1 MEDNNPDK
9 TSRDLPGKEP
19 EDSAEEEDF
28 AALFEAA
35 GTQKDDRVQRDSKI
49 NGTIVSVSDEWIFV
63 DIGGKSEAIIAREE
77 LLDKDGQFN
86 LTIGDSVTAYV
97 VSTREGEIR
106 LSVKMT
112 AAASEEAVRD
122 AYRSGVPVEGLVNA
136 ERKGGYSVTVLGKQ
150 AFCPYSQIDLPSAG
164 SPEAYV
170 GKRFTFRIMEYS
182 ERGRNIVL
190 SRRDILEEE
199 RAKTV
204 ALLKQSLKPGD
215 QVTGTVQNIAA
226 FGAFVDIGGVQGLIP
241 ISEIAWHRV
250 GNVSDILNPGD
261 TVTVKIVDLDW
272 DKKRISLSRKQVLED
287 PWDTV
292 SQRYADEGVVSGRV
306 VKLMNFGAF
315 VELEPGVEGLVHIS
329 NLGAGRRIN
338 HPSEVLSEGDQVE
351 VKILSVDAEARR
363 IGLELVSHGTEESAE
378 PAVELR
384 EGEVVGGTVE
394 SVKEYGVFVS
404 LPGGKTGLLHV
415 SQIQEGRTG
424 DLKKRFNVGDAVKV
438 EILKIDTAAGRIS
451 LSTRSLQDRHE
462 VSQFKEFVAGKESGA
477 SFGTLGDLLKDKFK
491 K

>member
-9 TSRDLPGKEP
+9 TPGVPGQGP
-19 EDSAEEEDF
+19 EDSIEEEDF
-28 AALFEAA
+28 AALFEAS

-49 NGTIVSVSDEWIFV
+49 DGTIVSVSDEWIFV

-77 LLDKDGQFN
+77 LLDDDGQF
-86 LTIGDSVTAYV
+86 TFKIGDPVTAYV

-112 AAASEEAVRD
+112 AAASEEAVRG
-122 AYRSGVPVEGLVNA
+122 AFRSGVPVEGLVTA

-150 AFCPYSQIDLPSAG
+150 AFCPYSQIDLQSSG
-164 SPEAYV
+164 SPEAYL
-170 GKRFTFRIMEYS
+170 GKRFTFRIIEYS
-182 ERGRNIVL
+182 ERGRNIVV
-190 SRRDILEEE
+190 SRRDLLEEE
-199 RAKTV
+199 RAKNV

-215 QVTGTVQNIAA
+215 LVTGTVQNIAA

-241 ISEIAWHRV
+241 IGEMAWHRV

-272 DKKRISLSRKQVLED
+272 EKKRISLSRKRALED

-292 SQRYADEGVVSGRV
+292 SQRYAEEEVVSGTV

-315 VELEPGVEGLVHIS
+315 VELEPGVEGLIHIS
-329 NLGAGRRIN
+329 NLGTGRRIN
-338 HPSEVLSEGDQVE
+338 HPSEVLSEGDHVD
-351 VKILSVDAEARR
+351 VKVLSVDPEARR
-363 IGLELVSHGTEESAE
+363 IGLELVRHEAEESAE

-384 EGEVVGGTVE
+384 EGEVVAGTVE
-394 SVKEYGVFVS
+394 SVKDYGVFVS
-404 LPGGKTGLLHV
+404 LPGGRTGLLHI
-415 SQIQEGRTG
+415 SQIQEARTG
-424 DLKKRFNVGDAVKV
+424 DLKKRFTIGDTIKV
-438 EILKIDTAAGRIS
+438 EILKIDSAAGRIS
-451 LSTRSLQDRHE
+451 LSTRSLSERHE
-462 VSQFKEFVAGKESGA
+462 DSQFKEFVAGKESGP
-477 SFGTLGDLLKDKFK
+477 SFGTLGDLLKDKIK